1 MIFWGE
7 TPFRELDLDQ
17 DDALGTAK
25 HHPRSTAQKARITAV
40 SVGKCMIAVVRE
52 NGKGEFCLQDEMC
65 ERRNRRKTENLSLK
79 EEKIYSLSCG
89 ADYIVMVSEKGNVF
103 QLNCQKKPY
112 IPRLLNVNGTH
123 VIQVAC
129 GDHHTIALSRDGQ
142 LFTWGRNLHGQLGQ
156 GEGAP
161 GYPDPEPLLT
171 RGIPLAMIAAG
182 GEHSFALSLSGAV
195 FAWGKNSAGQL
206 GLGDKKDRHSLTLVK
221 SLDMKRTVYISC
233 GDEHTAVLTKGGLV
247 FTFGSGEYGQLGH
260 NSNRDE
266 QWPRLVAELWGS
278 RVTQIACGSDDN
290 HYQTTIV
297 NSGLDLS
304 LARLAFEKLA
314 KKEKV
319 LEQVGSVVQKKLIPS
334 LCPNPAGVEGMRV
347 YLILPE
353 LLRVLPMDRELCVK
367 FSEAVCKLHPL
378 NLKIL
383 ESFFKSLVT
392 VVHATSTWFLHQMCT
407 EQRNFW
413 ISVEKTVAVL
423 QKLYEVNYTASRK
436 IEDHNF
442 YINEMKIFI
451 QSVKFEDE
459 DGIDYGGVSQEF
471 FTIFARE
478 IHSMEP
484 RMLEL
489 HEDSR
494 LVWFMPEGRCEQ
506 DVYYFLGI
514 LFGMALYSK
523 CVVNFHFPLALFK
536 KLLGLMLTLEDLKE
550 LSPIETRNL
559 QGVLDE
565 DEDVLELLYL
575 DFTAKGHEI
584 VPNGREIPVTKSN
597 RQKYV
602 KAYVDFIFN
611 KSVEKQFAGFLE
623 GFSQGCP
630 NKIWRMFLPEELMA
644 LLSGNVVYVWEEL
657 QKNAKYYAYEPT
669 DENIQN
675 FWTVFT
681 ELSEEKKKNFL
692 WIPLAMIAA
701 GGEHSFA
708 LSLSG
713 AVFAWGKNSAGQ
725 LGLGDK
731 KGITHLHMFHPLKQ
745 STHLDVENK
754 GSWEEDW
761 TAVRMSPF
769 LSNCLQVG
777 SVVQEKLIPSL
788 CPKPAGV
795 EGMRV
800 YLILP
805 ELLRV
810 LPMDRELCVKFS
822 EAVCKLHPLNLKILE
837 GLWSKLPEY
846 FFKSLVK
853 VVHSTSTWFLHQ
865 MRTEQRDFSI
875 SVGKTVAVLQ
885 KLYEVN
891 YTAGRKIEDRN
902 FYINE
907 MKLFIQSEGMQ
918 LNKNVG
924 RFEDF
929 MFKTLI
935 CYRSIFDMETKCMV
949 FTLNNC
955 AVVFTAQMAPSLQ
968 NHLHV
973 NRTSL
978 LTDTFQGLR
987 SKTRDCRWPLL
998 VQFEDEYRM
1007 VPGGVVQEFF
1017 TIFAREIHLMQPRM
1031 LELHEDSRLVWFM
1044 PEGRCD
1050 HDAYYLLGIVCG
1062 MALYNKC
1069 VVNFHFPLTL
1079 FKKLLGFMLTLE
1091 DLKELSPIVARN
1103 LQEVLHE
1110 DEDVLELLDL
1120 DFTAKGH
1127 EIVPNG
1133 REIPVTKSNRQK
1145 YVETYVDFIFNK
1157 SVEKQFTD
1165 FLKGF
1170 SQGCPNQIWR
1180 MFLPEELMALLSG
1193 NVVYVWE
1200 DLQKNAKYYA
1210 YEPTDENIQNFW
1222 TVFTELSE
1230 EKKKNFLS
1238 FMTGSDRLPV
1248 GGLAEIKL
1256 TIEKPN
1262 KPNPDDFYPVALIC
1276 HCLLCLPN
1284 YSSIHI
1290 LREKFVHA
1298 ISFYEGFAEQ

>member
-1 MIFWGE
+1 MICLGE
-7 TPFRELDLDQ
+7 TVREFDLDQ
-17 DDALGTAK
+17 DDALGKAEN
-25 HHPRSTAQKARITAV
+25 HPLTTAQKARITAV
-40 SVGKCMIAVVRE
+40 SVGKCMIAVVRD
-52 NGKGEFCLQDEMC
+52 NGKGDFCLQDE
-65 ERRNRRKTENLSLK
+65 RDRGKTENLSLK
-79 EEKIYSLSCG
+79 GEKIYSLSCG

-103 QLNCQKKPY
+103 QLNCQKKTY

-123 VIQVAC
+123 VIQVVC

-156 GEGAP
+156 GERVP

-195 FAWGKNSAGQL
+195 FAWGKNSTGQL
-206 GLGDKKDRHSLTLVK
+206 GLGDKKDRHGLTLVK

-266 QWPRLVAELWGS
+266 QRPRLVDELRGS
-278 RVTQIACGSDDN
+278 RVTQIACGRHHTLAYVPSFKTIYSFGRGEQGQLGRGLDSSQNVPLPVQLSSEFDLGIGTIFAGGNQSVCSHETLPCLSRMMLTVDDKLVNRWISECDSKPWKTLKKEIMQTFSSASTLNGSFLNQSDDN
-290 HYQTTIV
+290 HYQTTME

-304 LARLAFEKLA
+304 LARLAFERLA

-319 LEQVGSVVQKKLIPS
+319 LK
-334 LCPNPAGVEGMRV
+334 
-347 YLILPE
+347 
-353 LLRVLPMDRELCVK
+353 
-367 FSEAVCKLHPL
+367 
-378 NLKIL
+378 
-383 ESFFKSLVT
+383 
-392 VVHATSTWFLHQMCT
+392 
-407 EQRNFW
+407 
-413 ISVEKTVAVL
+413 
-423 QKLYEVNYTASRK
+423 
-436 IEDHNF
+436 
-442 YINEMKIFI
+442 
-451 QSVKFEDE
+451 
-459 DGIDYGGVSQEF
+459 
-471 FTIFARE
+471 
-478 IHSMEP
+478 
-484 RMLEL
+484 
-489 HEDSR
+489 
-494 LVWFMPEGRCEQ
+494 
-506 DVYYFLGI
+506 
-514 LFGMALYSK
+514 
-523 CVVNFHFPLALFK
+523 
-536 KLLGLMLTLEDLKE
+536 
-550 LSPIETRNL
+550 
-559 QGVLDE
+559 
-565 DEDVLELLYL
+565 
-575 DFTAKGHEI
+575 
-584 VPNGREIPVTKSN
+584 
-597 RQKYV
+597 
-602 KAYVDFIFN
+602 
-611 KSVEKQFAGFLE
+611 
-623 GFSQGCP
+623 
-630 NKIWRMFLPEELMA
+630 
-644 LLSGNVVYVWEEL
+644 
-657 QKNAKYYAYEPT
+657 
-669 DENIQN
+669 
-675 FWTVFT
+675 
-681 ELSEEKKKNFL
+681 
-692 WIPLAMIAA
+692 
-701 GGEHSFA
+701 
-708 LSLSG
+708 
-713 AVFAWGKNSAGQ
+713 
-725 LGLGDK
+725 
-731 KGITHLHMFHPLKQ
+731 
-745 STHLDVENK
+745 
-754 GSWEEDW
+754 
-761 TAVRMSPF
+761 
-769 LSNCLQVG
+769 QVG

-788 CPKPAGV
+788 CQKPAGV

-822 EAVCKLHPLNLKILE
+822 EAVCKLNPLNLKILE
-837 GLWSKLPEY
+837 S

-865 MRTEQRDFSI
+865 MRTEQKDFRT
-875 SVGKTVAVLQ
+875 SVEKTVAVLH

-891 YTAGRKIEDRN
+891 YTASRKIEDHN

-907 MKLFIQSEGMQ
+907 MKLFIQFIGRMPGSENSV
-918 LNKNVG
+918 NKITQ
-924 RFEDF
+924 F
-929 MFKTLI
+929 MEILHKLTMYP
-935 CYRSIFDMETKCMV
+935 CIFDMETKCMV
-949 FTLNNC
+949 FAVNNC
-955 AVVFTAQMAPSLQ
+955 AMVLTAQMAPSLQ

-973 NRTSL
+973 NRRSL
-978 LTDTFQGLR
+978 LTDTFQGLK
-987 SKTRDCRWPLL
+987 SKARDCRWPLL

-1017 TIFAREIHLMQPRM
+1017 TIFAREIHLMEPRM

-1069 VVNFHFPLTL
+1069 VVNFHFPLAL
-1079 FKKLLGFMLTLE
+1079 FKKLLGLMLTLE
-1091 DLKELSPIVARN
+1091 DLKELSPNVARN

-1133 REIPVTKSNRQK
+1133 REIPVTKYNRQK

-1157 SVEKQFTD
+1157 SVKNQFSG
-1165 FLKGF
+1165 FLVGF
-1170 SQGCPNQIWR
+1170 SQGCPNELWT
-1180 MFLPEELMALLSG
+1180 MFLPEELIALLSG

-1200 DLQKNAKYYA
+1200 DLQKNAKYQA

-1238 FMTGSDRLPV
+1238 YMTGSDRLPV

-1256 TIEKPN
+1256 TIVNQN
-1262 KPNPDDFYPVALIC
+1262 KPNPDDFYPVALTC
-1276 HCLLCLPN
+1276 HCWLFLPN